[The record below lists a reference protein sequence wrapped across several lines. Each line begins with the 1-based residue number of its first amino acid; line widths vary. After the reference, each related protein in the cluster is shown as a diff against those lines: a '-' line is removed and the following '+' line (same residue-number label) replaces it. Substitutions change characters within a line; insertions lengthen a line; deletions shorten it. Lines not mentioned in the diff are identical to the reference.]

1 MKSVTL
7 LGSTGSIGQNSLN
20 VIRQNRRAFKVHG
33 LSTKGML
40 DRFQEAITEFKPSSV
55 CLADGD
61 DPGALSLS
69 RKTRIHEGRDGLNEL
84 AAEKSDILIN
94 ALVGAVGI
102 APTYHGI
109 RKGRRI
115 ALANKETLV
124 AAGTLIMET
133 VKKRGAEIVP
143 IDSEHSAIFQCLLGA
158 QGKEIEKILIT
169 ASGGPFR
176 KMAESDLKNV
186 TVQDALKHP
195 TWPMG
200 PKITIDSATLMN
212 KGLEIIE
219 AHFLFNVPFDK
230 IEVVVHPQSLV
241 HSMVQFVDGSILAH
255 MGPPDMKIPIQ
266 YALTYPVKTPM
277 PGPRLNFPELGHLY
291 FEKPD
296 FNKFPCL
303 GLAFAAGKE
312 GGSMMAVMNAAN
324 EVAVDRFLK
333 GRMAFTDIPKLIEKS
348 MGSHRPLRKYSLEQI
363 LDIDAET
370 RKKAAEW
377 AC

>member
-1 MKSVTL
+1 MKTITL

-20 VIRQNRRAFKVHG
+20 VIRQNNRKFRIHG

-40 DRFQEAITEFKPSSV
+40 DRFQEQVSEFKPRSV
-55 CLADGD
+55 CLAEGD
-61 DPGALSLS
+61 DPKVLLLPRNGRVHGGGEGLSA
-69 RKTRIHEGRDGLNEL
+69 L

-94 ALVGAVGI
+94 AVVGAVGI
-102 APTYHGI
+102 APTYHAI

-115 ALANKETLV
+115 ALANKESLV

-133 VKKRGAEIVP
+133 LKKRGGEIVP

-158 QGKEIEKILIT
+158 AGKEIEKILIT

-176 KMAESDLKNV
+176 KMAESDLRNV

-195 TWPMG
+195 TWSMG

-212 KGLEIIE
+212 KGLEVIE
-219 AHFLFNVPFDK
+219 AHFLFNVPFEK

-241 HSMVQFVDGSILAH
+241 HSMVQFVDGSVLAH
-255 MGPPDMKIPIQ
+255 LGPPDMKIPIQ
-266 YALTYPVKTPM
+266 YALTYPGKIPM
-277 PGPRLNFPELGHLY
+277 PGPRLNFPELGNLY

-296 FNKFPCL
+296 LNKFPCL
-303 GLAFAAGKE
+303 GLAFEAGKT
-312 GGSMMAVMNAAN
+312 GGSLPAVMNAAN

-333 GRMAFTDIPKLIEKS
+333 GRIGFTDIPNLIEKA
-348 MGSHRPLRKYSLEQI
+348 MNAHKPLRRYSLEDI
-363 LDIDAET
+363 LAVDAET
-370 RKKAAEW
+370 RKKAMEW
-377 AC
+377 AS